1 MIANMSLPKPAKHGQ
16 KDQAIMRAVI
26 VAALSLPLVLGGCVS
41 FSSSNPPPPA
51 GTTIVVPP
59 GTTVV
64 CTDGTAPPCRY

>member
-1 MIANMSLPKPAKHGQ
+1 
-16 KDQAIMRAVI
+16 MRAVI